1 MEELKESLTP
11 PLLHISKLETDSVS
25 IDSSTSLENVSDAS
39 SISKTIKE
47 ASISADEITNPPT
60 SKMDLS

>member
-39 SISKTIKE
+39 
-47 ASISADEITNPPT
+47 
-60 SKMDLS
+60 